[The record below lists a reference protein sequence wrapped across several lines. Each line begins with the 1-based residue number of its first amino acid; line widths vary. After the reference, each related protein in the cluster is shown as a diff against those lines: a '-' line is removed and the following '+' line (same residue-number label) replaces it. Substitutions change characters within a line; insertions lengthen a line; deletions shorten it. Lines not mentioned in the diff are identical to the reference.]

1 MRVPRGVLGMRAPV
15 TQSVDVAER
24 DVPPQFEVMLADYLR
39 HLRAQRNLAEHT
51 VRAYRADLVNLFS
64 HLDRLGVASLAKVDL
79 RALRSW
85 LAKQHTIG
93 HARTT
98 LQRRAAAAR
107 VFFAWAH
114 ETGRATTDPAANL
127 RSPKSMRVLPPT
139 LEQATAARML
149 DEAIATARETGG
161 PVAARDVALLELLY
175 STGVRVSEL
184 CGLDI
189 DDLDRQR
196 CVVRVLGKGSKERT
210 VPVGAP
216 AVRAVEAWLAN
227 ARPQLITG
235 DSGQAM
241 FLGERGKRIDPRVVR
256 RIVHRSLRVTEG
268 APDLGPHGL
277 RHAMATHLLEGG
289 ADLRSVQEMLGH
301 ASLATT
307 QIYTH
312 VTNER
317 LRAAFEQAH
326 PRA

>member
-39 HLRAQRNLAEHT
+39 HLRAQRNLAEHS

-64 HLDRLGVASLAKVDL
+64 HLDRLGVESLAKVDL

-85 LAKQHTIG
+85 LAKQHTLG

>member
-1 MRVPRGVLGMRAPV
+1 VLGMRACV
-15 TQSVDVAER
+15 TQSVDVAEQ
-24 DVPPQFEVMLADYLR
+24 DVPPQFEAMFADYLR

-51 VRAYRADLVNLFS
+51 VRAYRTDLRDLFI
-64 HLDRLGVASLAKVDL
+64 HLDRLGIDSLAKVDL

-107 VFFAWAH
+107 VFFAWAQ
-114 ETGRATTDPAANL
+114 ESGGIAVDPAANL
-127 RSPKSMRVLPPT
+127 RSPKSTRVLPPT

-149 DEAIATARETGG
+149 DEAIATARESGG
-161 PVAARDVALLELLY
+161 SVAARDVALLELLY
-175 STGVRVSEL
+175 STGIRVSEL
-184 CGLDI
+184 CGLDLN
-189 DDLDRQR
+189 DLDRQR
-196 CVVRVLGKGSKERT
+196 QVIRVFGKGSKERT

-235 DSGQAM
+235 NSGEAM

-256 RIVHRSLRVTEG
+256 RVVHRSLQLTEG

-289 ADLRSVQEMLGH
+289 ADLRSVQEILGH